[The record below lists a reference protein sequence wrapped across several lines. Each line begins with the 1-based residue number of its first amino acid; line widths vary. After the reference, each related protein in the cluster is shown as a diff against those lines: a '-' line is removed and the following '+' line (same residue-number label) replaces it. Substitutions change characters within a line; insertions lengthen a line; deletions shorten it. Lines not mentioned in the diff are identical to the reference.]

1 MAVGDGNTSHCEN
14 RSLNGEEW
22 FCMVWKGV
30 RKGDGDDMGGDTRR
44 GEGRQGG
51 AESP

>member
-1 MAVGDGNTSHCEN
+1 
-14 RSLNGEEW
+14 
-22 FCMVWKGV
+22 MVWKGV